1 MRFVRFVVR
10 LFAVFGFIVFLGGVA
25 AGVWVWERMQSRPGL
40 PEAVVLELDLTR
52 PLADHRPNDP
62 FAALFG
68 HETTVEQVV
77 DALERARSD
86 PRVKGVLARFG
97 PAPITQL
104 QADEIRAAVA
114 RFRASGRFAT
124 AHADSFG
131 ELDDGMPAYLLA
143 AAFEEVWLQPGGLVG
158 VTGLWSSTPFLK
170 GAFDRLGVRPEM
182 GHREAYK
189 TFANTFTE
197 TGFTPEHR
205 EMMESLVGDLMDQMV
220 AGIAAGRGLA
230 PDAVRAAVDAA
241 PLGDR
246 AAVDRRLV
254 DRLAYRDEAEAAAR
268 ARGGAGAVFVD
279 VVRYLNAAGP
289 PNAEGPV
296 IALVHATGPIQR
308 GPADRQGFLDE
319 RTIAADD
326 LAEDIADAA
335 GDPAVRAIV
344 LRIDSPGGSAVG
356 SETVRRA
363 LVRARAAGKP
373 VVVSMGATAASG
385 GYWIALGADRIVAQP
400 STLTASIG
408 VVAGKLSAAE
418 LSERL
423 GIGWGVVGVGA
434 NAGMF
439 SPVAPFD
446 ETGLATR
453 DRFLDETYRAF
464 LARVAE
470 GRNLPLPAVEAVA
483 GGRVWTGR
491 QAQERGLVDEIGG
504 LTDALETTRRILGL
518 ASGSAVTLRS
528 WPAPTSP
535 FDRVL
540 DLVQVRAPTIG
551 LEALPPEI
559 RALLRATVA
568 ARREEAVRMPELG
581 IMGR

>member
-1 MRFVRFVVR
+1 M
-10 LFAVFGFIVFLGGVA
+10 
-25 AGVWVWERMQSRPGL
+25 
-40 PEAVVLELDLTR
+40 
-52 PLADHRPNDP
+52 
-62 FAALFG
+62 
-68 HETTVEQVV
+68 
-77 DALERARSD
+77 
-86 PRVKGVLARFG
+86 
-97 PAPITQL
+97 
-104 QADEIRAAVA
+104 
-114 RFRASGRFAT
+114 
-124 AHADSFG
+124 
-131 ELDDGMPAYLLA
+131 
-143 AAFEEVWLQPGGLVG
+143 
-158 VTGLWSSTPFLK
+158 
-170 GAFDRLGVRPEM
+170 
-182 GHREAYK
+182 
-189 TFANTFTE
+189 
-197 TGFTPEHR
+197 
-205 EMMESLVGDLMDQMV
+205 
-220 AGIAAGRGLA
+220 
-230 PDAVRAAVDAA
+230 
-241 PLGDR
+241 
-246 AAVDRRLV
+246 
-254 DRLAYRDEAEAAAR
+254 
-268 ARGGAGAVFVD
+268 FVD
-279 VVRYLNAAGP
+279 VERYLDAAGP

-308 GPADRQGFLDE
+308 GPADRQGLLDE

-408 VVAGKLSAAE
+408 VVAGKLSGAD

-423 GIGWGVVGVGA
+423 GIGWGVVGAGA

-446 ETGLATR
+446 AAGLATR
-453 DRFLDETYRAF
+453 DRVLDETYRAF
-464 LARVAE
+464 LGRVAE
-470 GRNLPLPAVEAVA
+470 GRNLPLAAVEAVA

-491 QAQERGLVDEIGG
+491 QAQERGLVDETGG
-504 LTDALETTRRILGL
+504 LLDALETARRILGL
-518 ASGSAVTLRS
+518 PSGSAVTLRS

-568 ARREEAVRMPELG
+568 ARREETVRMPELG

>member
-10 LFAVFGFIVFLGGVA
+10 LFAFFGLVVFLGGVG
-25 AGVWVWERMQSRPGL
+25 AGVWVWERLQARPSL
-40 PEAVVLELDLTR
+40 PDAIVLDLDLTR

-68 HETTVEQVV
+68 RETTVEQVV
-77 DALERARSD
+77 DALERARTD

-97 PAPITQL
+97 PAPITL
-104 QADEIRAAVA
+104 TQADEIGAAVA
-114 RFRASGRFAT
+114 RFRASGRFAA

-131 ELDDGMPAYLLA
+131 ELDAGMPAYVLA
-143 AAFEEVWLQPGGLVG
+143 ASFETVWLQPGGLVG
-158 VTGLWSSTPFLK
+158 VTGLWSATPFLK
-170 GAFDRLGVRPEM
+170 GAFDKLGIRPEM

-205 EMMESLVGDLMDQMV
+205 AMMESLVGDLMDQMV
-220 AGIAAGRGLA
+220 AAVATGRSIPA
-230 PDAVRAAVDAA
+230 DAVRAAVDVA
-241 PLGDR
+241 PLSDR
-246 AAVDRRLV
+246 DALDRRFV

-279 VVRYLNAAGP
+279 VERYLGGAGP
-289 PNAEGPV
+289 PNADGPV
-296 IALVHATGPIQR
+296 IALLHATGPIQR
-308 GPADRQGFLDE
+308 GPADRQGLLDE
-319 RTIAADD
+319 RTIAADA
-326 LAEDIADAA
+326 LADDIADAA

-344 LRIDSPGGSAVG
+344 LRIDSPGGSAVA

-423 GIGWGVVGVGA
+423 GIGWGVVGAGA

-446 ETGLATR
+446 AAGLATR

-464 LARVAE
+464 LARVSE

-491 QAQERGLVDEIGG
+491 QARERGLVDETGG
-504 LTDALETTRRILGL
+504 LMDALEATRRILGL
-518 ASGSAVTLRS
+518 PAGSAVTLRAQ
-528 WPAPTSP
+528 PAPESP
-535 FDRVL
+535 LERVL
-540 DLVQVRAPTIG
+540 DLIQVRAGGVT
-551 LEALPPEI
+551 LAALPPEI
-559 RALLRATVA
+559 RALLRATAA
-568 ARREEAVRMPELG
+568 ARGEEVVRMPELG
-581 IMGR
+581 IAGR